1 MRLAVFDLDGTV
13 VDSQSLIVAA
23 VSAVWRDA
31 GMSPPEADTVR
42 RVVGLSLVEAMARL
56 HPEGAVHE
64 HEALAQRYKAAFA
77 EARAVQSGVE
87 PLFPGIAD
95 ALQALD
101 RAGTL
106 LGIATGKGMTGL
118 RNVLDHHGLAGRV
131 VTLQTP
137 DHSPGKPHPGMLERA
152 LAETGVR
159 RQNAV
164 MIGDTTYDMEMARN
178 AGVAGL
184 GVAWGY
190 HPAEELRAAGA
201 QEVAPDAAALVKLV
215 EELWAAA

>member
-1 MRLAVFDLDGTV
+1 MRLAVFDLDGTI
-13 VDSQSLIVAA
+13 VDSQNLIVAA
-23 VSAVWRDA
+23 VSTVWHEA
-31 GMSPPEADTVR
+31 GMAPPGADTVR
-42 RVVGLSLVEAMARL
+42 RVVGLSLVEAMACL
-56 HPEGAVHE
+56 HPDGAADE
-64 HEALAQRYKAAFA
+64 HEALAERYRTAFA
-77 EARAVQSGVE
+77 EARAAQAGFE

-95 ALQALD
+95 ALEALD
-101 RAGTL
+101 RADTL

-118 RNVLDHHGLAGRV
+118 RNVLDHHGLAARF

-159 RQNAV
+159 REDAV
-164 MIGDTTYDMEMARN
+164 MIGDTTYDIEMAHN
-178 AGVAGL
+178 AGVAAL

-201 QEVAPDAAALVKLV
+201 REVAPDTAALIDLV
-215 EELWAAA
+215 DRLWAAA